1 MSPQQV
7 VALSL
12 RVFSIWL
19 TLWAIRYITF
29 IPNNLASNDMNNAMV
44 VSYSIGVG
52 IIMVSLCIW
61 FFPMTVANKMVSQSS
76 YKNKFNTRPD
86 EVALVAI
93 SVLGLW
99 KIVDSAPALISYL
112 FQLYLN
118 AGDRPIFSAL
128 DSAGKSDLIFMMI
141 ELIIAV
147 LLVTQAKQI
156 ALYIL
161 KSYEGKSE

>member
-7 VALSL
+7 VALNL
-12 RVFSIWL
+12 RVFAIWL
-19 TLWAIRYITF
+19 SLWAIRYITF
-29 IPNNLASNDMNNAMV
+29 IPNNLASNDMNNAVV
-44 VSYSIGVG
+44 VSYFIGVG
-52 IIMVSLCIW
+52 IIIVAILIW
-61 FFPMTVANKMVSQSS
+61 FFPMSVANKIVSQSS

-99 KIVDSAPALISYL
+99 KIVDSAPALVSYL

-118 AGDRPIFSAL
+118 AGDRSIFSAL
-128 DSAGKSDLIFMMI
+128 DAAGKSDLIFMTI

-147 LLVTQAKQI
+147 ILVTQAKKI

-161 KSYEGKSE
+161 QTYEGKSE